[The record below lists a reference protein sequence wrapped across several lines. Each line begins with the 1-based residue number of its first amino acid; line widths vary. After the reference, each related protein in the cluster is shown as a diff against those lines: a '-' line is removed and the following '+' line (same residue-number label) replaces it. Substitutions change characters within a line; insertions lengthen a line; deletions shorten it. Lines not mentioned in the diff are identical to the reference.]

1 MNRESPWENEVWRYE
16 AREAKPVEKGYGRH
30 VERFWKARDADG
42 KCAK

>member
-1 MNRESPWENEVWRYE
+1 MEKEVWRYE

-30 VERFWKARDADG
+30 VERFWKTRDADG